1 MRKAFLDDE
10 KDSLLGKALLYG
22 GIDRNLHSY
31 LAPMNAYLH
40 HIANPQ
46 AAVASSD
53 SDAGADDRD
62 AGADAPSLADAGDAG
77 ADADLYHNHKE
88 ENLAPQSLI
97 ERAMKEQT
105 AQTQAMAGLSRK
117 LVQVMEDAFLYN
129 GTRA

>member
-22 GIDRNLHSY
+22 GIDRNHHSY

-46 AAVASSD
+46 PADAGSD
-53 SDAGADDRD
+53 SD

-105 AQTQAMAGLSRK
+105 AQTQAMAK
-117 LVQVMEDAFLYN
+117 VTKDLVQVVKEQTAQ
-129 GTRA
+129 TQA